1 MNDAGSD
8 YTSTYNDWSDI
19 QTFDGDSQ
27 VILLAQNVK
36 VPQVLGTIITKLQ
49 A

>member
-1 MNDAGSD
+1 MNYAGSD
-8 YTSTYNDWSDI
+8 YTSTYNDYSNI
-19 QTFDGDSQ
+19 QTYDSDSK
-27 VILLAQNVK
+27 VVLLAQNVK